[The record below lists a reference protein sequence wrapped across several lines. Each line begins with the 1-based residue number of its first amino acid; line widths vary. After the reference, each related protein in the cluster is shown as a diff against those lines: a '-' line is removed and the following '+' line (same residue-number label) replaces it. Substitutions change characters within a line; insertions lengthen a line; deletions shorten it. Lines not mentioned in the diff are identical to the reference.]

1 MNFLAN
7 LQIIAGKA
15 PRHFHGSE
23 AGFQP
28 KTRPQAV
35 EFAEALELGAFH
47 DAHAR
52 LTEISEKGVVDWDRF
67 DISDFV
73 PYIGSIATFER
84 IDTPE
89 GEPDFVY
96 GVAGEN
102 IKRVAKRELRGQSL
116 REVLVGPSRR
126 VILDEYVQTL
136 AEGKPRASRGSVDIS
151 DMFWVHYLRFLYPVR
166 RRGEL
171 RHLLCFM
178 LFASRGK
185 GETSFARNRL

>member
-1 MNFLAN
+1 MNFFAN
-7 LQIIAGKA
+7 LQSIAGKA
-15 PRHFHGSE
+15 PRHFQGSDV
-23 AGFQP
+23 GFQP

-35 EFAEALELGAFH
+35 DLEEALELGAFH

-52 LTEISEKGVVDWDRF
+52 LTAISENGVVDWDRF

-84 IDTPE
+84 VDTPE

-102 IKRVAKRELRGQSL
+102 IKRVAKRELRGHSL
-116 REVLVGPSRR
+116 RDVLIGPSRN
-126 VILDEYVQTL
+126 VILAEYVQTL
-136 AEGKPRASRGSVDIS
+136 AEGKPRASRGTVDIS

-178 LFASRGK
+178 LFASREQAGK
-185 GETSFARNRL
+185 GFAKNKL